1 MYNVRVKAI
10 KGFITDTSFEQRINE
25 TIETL
30 EKEGNTILQII
41 PTQVDT
47 NVVWV
52 MIKYEPTAMYGVEY
66 NFENAEEKILDDGTK
81 IFKIGG
87 QPMTELPFFNDSK
100 TGEFEY
106 YPVITMSATE

>member
-1 MYNVRVKAI
+1 MYNVRVKTV

-25 TIETL
+25 AIETL

-47 NVVWV
+47 NLVWV
-52 MIKYEPTAMYGVEY
+52 MIKYEPTAAYGIEY

-81 IFKIGG
+81 VFKIGG
-87 QPMTELPFFNDSK
+87 QKGIPLPFADDSK
-100 TGEFEY
+100 TGEFEH
-106 YPVITMSATE
+106 YPVITMSVTE